1 MKASRTFLAVI
12 LALTSATPIVQ
23 VVSPAFVRAQDD
35 TFQGSSFDASNDGS
49 DVDRG
54 SDDSGRRSSVA
65 PRDIPARYVVQRGDT
80 LWDVTG
86 RFFGDPFLWPRIW
99 SFNPDITNPHWI
111 YPEGQL
117 RLIPEVGTPQAAAAV
132 AAIAP
137 RGLRG
142 APRMRVGRPSSGGV
156 LLREEGFL
164 DRDALRESG
173 EIVGSPADHML
184 LTSFDEV
191 YLQFDPEQQTPVAPG
206 QEWTIFT
213 EATPDEAPESSAGT
227 LIRIYG
233 AVRID
238 TYDRERRNARATIVE
253 ALEPIERGH
262 RVAAV
267 PRRFDEVPPRRN
279 ERDLR
284 AQIIASMRPRTLL
297 GEQQVIFLNVGDE
310 QGVATGNRL
319 FVVRQGD
326 DWRAQNAFIGFE
338 PGSTAEVR
346 RTAAEFPEEIVA
358 EVRIVHVRPRTCT
371 AIVTASTREL
381 AVGDRA
387 EMRRGY

>member
-1 MKASRTFLAVI
+1 MNASRTFLAVI
-12 LALTSATPIVQ
+12 LALTGASPLVSVA
-23 VVSPAFVRAQDD
+23 SPAPAVAQDD
-35 TFQGSSFDASNDGS
+35 TFQGSAFDASNDAS
-49 DVDRG
+49 DGDADEG
-54 SDDSGRRSSVA
+54 DGARRSPMS
-65 PRDIPARYVVQRGDT
+65 PRDIPARYVIQRGDT

-86 RFFGDPFLWPRIW
+86 RFFGDPFQWPRIW
-99 SFNPDITNPHWI
+99 SYNPDVTNPHWI

-117 RLIPEVGTPQAAAAV
+117 RLVPEAGTPQAAAA
-132 AAIAP
+132 AAAAP
-137 RGLRG
+137 PLRRGGLRV
-142 APRMRVGRPSSGGV
+142 RIGRPSSGGV

-164 DRDALRESG
+164 DRDALRDSG

-184 LTSFDEV
+184 LTTFDEV
-191 YLQFDPEQQTPVAPG
+191 YLQFDDDQESQVAPG
-206 QEWTIFT
+206 QEWTVFT
-213 EATPDEAPESSAGT
+213 EATGADAPESNVGT

-233 AVRID
+233 AVRIE

-284 AQIIASMRPRTLL
+284 AQIIASLRPRTLL
-297 GEQQVIFLNVGDE
+297 GEQQVIFLDVGEE
-310 QGVATGNRL
+310 QGVAAGNRL

-326 DWRAQNAFIGFE
+326 DWRATLGETDFE

-346 RTAAEFPEEIVA
+346 RSAEEFPEEIVA
-358 EVRIVHVRPRTCT
+358 EVRVVHVRPRTST

-381 AVGDRA
+381 AIGDRV